1 MTGSNLTHPK
11 QHASSIEQ
19 HVFCKVIGCT
29 IVRANSS
36 RPGIVQ
42 IGFTGIRGFSLSNL
56 VV

>member
-29 IVRANSS
+29 IGCANSN
-36 RPGIVQ
+36 RPGILQ
-42 IGFTGIRGFSLSNL
+42 IGFTGTRGFSLSNM